1 MNKVVKIFICA
12 IFSIKLAII
21 FNATV
26 RRMFYTKRNIVDISD
41 TVYDNGENSFVIMNE
56 VCKSIS
62 ISFNQYMSREFY
74 YFFLISEKC
83 KVSSVATTL

>member
-26 RRMFYTKRNIVDISD
+26 RRMFYTKRNIVDITD
-41 TVYDNGENSFVIMNE
+41 TVFENGGNSFIIMDE
-56 VCKSIS
+56 VLK
-62 ISFNQYMSREFY
+62 
-74 YFFLISEKC
+74 
-83 KVSSVATTL
+83 